1 MGRADSNHAGNPVAD
16 IAALL
21 CCYPIKLIDRV
32 TRFVGVV
39 ISLLG
44 TADLTST
51 FNEWDTLT
59 DKNNSNRKLLHGAAR
74 CGICAWRG
82 LGNLVNEREV
92 VMR

>member
-1 MGRADSNHAGNPVAD
+1 MSCADSNHAGNPVTD
-16 IAALL
+16 IATLL
-21 CCYPIKLIDRV
+21 RCHPIELIDRV
-32 TRFVGVV
+32 TRFIGVV

-44 TADLTST
+44 TADFTST

-59 DKNNSNRKLLHGAAR
+59 DKNNSNRKLLHGAPR

-82 LGNLVNEREV
+82 LGNLVNERKV